1 MVENWRQ
8 KIERSVSLTR
18 PQPPPGFF
26 VADFVCL
33 ILATWNPCSR
43 RRRARTFSLSAS
55 TTAFRK
61 APVWSRIVYAK
72 VGIGVS
78 LRLPPHRRRRLRRLH
93 HLLQLVRVHGAGDPF
108 LVADTAALVEVA
120 QRLVHRLHADI
131 GAGLDA
137 GGDL

>member
-61 APVWSRIVYAK
+61 APVWSRMVYAK
-72 VGIGVS
+72 VGIGFS
-78 LRLPPHRRRRLRRLH
+78 LHLPPHRRRCLRRLH
-93 HLLQLVRVHGAGDPF
+93 HLLQLIRVHGPGDRLF
-108 LVADTAALVEVA
+108 IGNAAALIEVT
-120 QRLVHRLHADI
+120 QRLVHRLHAKT
-131 GAGLDA
+131 GA
-137 GGDL
+137 